1 MEAKYI
7 TEWDTSDGESISI
20 TSIAEVDLEK
30 GTGKIIDYETEMDK
44 KWGTEWAD
52 KLERQLDEYFLVG
65 NKKHTA
71 VEKSFIGGYSEDDQR
86 KFLKENDYYHN
97 GAIVYER
104 FD

>member
-30 GTGKIIDYETEMDK
+30 CTGKIIDYETEMDK

-65 NKKHTA
+65 NKKHA
-71 VEKSFIGGYSEDDQR
+71 AFEKSFISGWEKADQR

-97 GAIVYER
+97 GVIVYER

>member
-1 MEAKYI
+1 MTREEA
-7 TEWDTSDGESISI
+7 
-20 TSIAEVDLEK
+20 IAKAEALV
-30 GTGKIIDYETEMDK
+30 
-44 KWGTEWAD
+44 D

-97 GAIVYER
+97 GVIVYGR